1 MPLARSGKPLWWGL
15 AKPPITEDLSL
26 MRRLRTFLKDLLPV
40 RHWPEIGENT
50 FVLWEPCSA
59 SHGEIVPGYT
69 KYLMDLGYH
78 VLVLVTPERIDEG
91 LFARFPEGNFTLARL
106 TQKQIR
112 RFVRSEAIK
121 VAQGILVTTAGK
133 LPTLE
138 DATPD
143 LEGVFGDLARDRI
156 HLVEHNARDR
166 IAAGTWDENL
176 ITLRS
181 LVPARPSKVVN
192 PHFFGGFKQHRKSK
206 DRVRFLMVGAA
217 RAKRRSDD
225 LVFNAAATLLDDG
238 ITNFEIRMIGKPG
251 KAQILERLEP
261 HFITLGRLSF
271 ADMYDEIEAADY
283 ILSAFQKD
291 GQDHAFYRT
300 TGTSGSFQLACGFN
314 TPIVLQELFTEG
326 TAFNSDNAILYDQDR
341 DFEPAVHRAIT
352 LSAEEYLT
360 LTDNLQKASNDLR
373 TASLANMK
381 DVIDG

>member
-1 MPLARSGKPLWWGL
+1 
-15 AKPPITEDLSL
+15 
-26 MRRLRTFLKDLLPV
+26 MRRLRTFLRDLLPA

-69 KYLMDLGYH
+69 KYQMDLGYH
-78 VLVLVTPERIDEG
+78 VLVLMTPERIDEG
-91 LFARFPEGNFTLARL
+91 LFARFPEGNFPLAGL

-112 RFVRSEAIK
+112 RFVKSEAMK
-121 VAQGILVTTAGK
+121 AAQGVLVTTAGK

-143 LEGVFGDLARDRI
+143 LEAVFGDLSRDRI

-176 ITLRS
+176 ITLRG
-181 LVPARPSKVVN
+181 LVPARPSQIVN
-192 PHFFGGFKQHRKSK
+192 PHFFGDYKRHGKNQ

-225 LVFNAAATLLDDG
+225 LVLNAAEALLDDG

-251 KAQILERLEP
+251 KAQIPERLAP

-283 ILSAFQKD
+283 ILSAFQKSS
-291 GQDHAFYRT
+291 QDHAFYRT
-300 TGTSGSFQLACGFN
+300 TGTSGSFQLAYGFN
-314 TPIVLQELFTEG
+314 TPIVLQDLFVEG
-326 TAFNSDNAILYDQDR
+326 TAFNSDNAILYDEDR
-341 DFEPAVHRAIT
+341 DFEPAMRRAIS
-352 LSAEEYLT
+352 LSSEDYLT
-360 LTDNLQKASNDLR
+360 LTDNLQKASHDLSA
-373 TASLANMK
+373 ASLANMK